1 MQVARGSPHQA
12 GIELHH
18 LVKLKNPKLVIT
30 ALDPMSESQQTRLFH
45 LMEAYVDGLERR
57 DFVPSPGLQC
67 AGCEFFNE
75 CRAWK

>member
-1 MQVARGSPHQA
+1 
-12 GIELHH
+12 

-30 ALDPMSESQQTRLFH
+30 ALPSMSDAQQTRLFR

-67 AGCEFFNE
+67 VSCEFFNE
-75 CRAWK
+75 CRAWH